1 MKTQIRPAKRR
12 DLKRIVQVYQEA
24 YSTEPY
30 NEVWETK
37 NLTKKLKESWRSLDI
52 LVLEIDKSIEG
63 FVMGEVFRWHDGLR
77 GHIED
82 FGITKKY
89 QGQQL
94 GGQLL
99 DKMETYL
106 KERGARIIVLEVNEN
121 APAKRFYEKN
131 GYHQTDYIQMEKKL
145 E

>member
-24 YSTEPY
+24 YSAEPY

-37 NLTKKLKESWRSLDI
+37 NLTRKLKESWRSLDI

-63 FVMGEVFRWHDGLR
+63 FVMGEIYRWHDGLR

-82 FGITKKY
+82 FGITGKY
-89 QGQQL
+89 QGEGL

-99 DKMETYL
+99 DEMEKYL
-106 KERGARIIVLEVNEN
+106 KEKGAHTIVLEVNEK
-121 APAKRFYEKN
+121 APAKRFYERN
-131 GYHQTDYIQMEKKL
+131 GYKLAGYVQMEKKL